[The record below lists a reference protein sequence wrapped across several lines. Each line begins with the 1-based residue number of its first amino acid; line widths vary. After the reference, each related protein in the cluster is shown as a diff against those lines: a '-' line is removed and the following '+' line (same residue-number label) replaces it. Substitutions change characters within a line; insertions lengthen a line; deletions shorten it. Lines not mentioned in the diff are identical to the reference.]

1 MLDLRWVVENRAAVE
16 QMLADRGGTLDLSR
30 GDPWAL
36 DTERRAR
43 LQKVEQLR
51 HRQKVCGE
59 EIARR
64 GRAREDAA
72 DLKTEMKGSSDEI
85 KGLEAGRA
93 GGEEAFRQPPLVAP
107 NVPDPSVPRGGDA
120 SGNVE

>member
-36 DTERRAR
+36 DTERRAL

-64 GRAREDAA
+64 AIVPKALATASPWPARSRKRRRVRPFSARSA
-72 DLKTEMKGSSDEI
+72 M
-85 KGLEAGRA
+85 
-93 GGEEAFRQPPLVAP
+93 
-107 NVPDPSVPRGGDA
+107 
-120 SGNVE
+120 